1 MNCLQAK
8 GISIHDYL
16 ERKGYKVRKVYPSEV
31 AYIAEYR
38 GEKTPSLMVSKDGM
52 LFHDW
57 GMDQGGSIIDLAMLF
72 CATTDVAV
80 GLREIEETMGPSFIA
95 ALPASPFVPP
105 VPERGSAYRDVEI
118 LPLTSRALIAY
129 AASRGI
135 PAQVLSTYCCEVH
148 YRLRGHSLYS
158 IGWANRSG
166 GFEIRNALPQ
176 GKGAIAPKDI
186 TVVGDVPGSTCLV
199 FEGFFDY
206 LSAVT
211 MGWLADGRTAVVL
224 NSTTLAHKAIP
235 VLQQAGEVDL
245 WLDRDAAGRR
255 ATEDIIT
262 AIPGAVDYS
271 ARLVPANDVNDFYSF
286 SFRRSK

>member
-8 GISIHDYL
+8 EISIHDYL

-57 GMDQGGSIIDLAMLF
+57 GMDQGGSIIDLSMLITGSSNI
-72 CATTDVAV
+72 AIALHD
-80 GLREIEETMGPSFIA
+80 IEETMGLNYIA
-95 ALPASPFVPP
+95 ARPATSPLTT
-105 VPERGSAYRDVEI
+105 EREHMSAYEEVEI
-118 LPLTSRALIAY
+118 LPLVSRALFDY
-129 AASRGI
+129 AASRSI

-166 GFEIRNALPQ
+166 GFELRNALPQ

-186 TVVGDVPGSTCLV
+186 TVVGDVPGCTCLV
-199 FEGFFDY
+199 FEGFFDF
-206 LSAVT
+206 LSSVT

-224 NSTTLAHKAIP
+224 NSTTLAPKAIP
-235 VLQQAGEVDL
+235 VLQQAGEVHL

-262 AIPGAVDYS
+262 AIPGAMDCS
-271 ARLVPANDVNDFYSF
+271 TRLAPANDVNDYF
-286 SFRRSK
+286 SFRCKNIR

>member
-1 MNCLQAK
+1 MNCAEAK
-8 GISIHDYL
+8 QVSIIDYL
-16 ERKGYKVRKVYPSEV
+16 ERKGYKPCHRYPSGL
-31 AYIAEYR
+31 AYIAAYR
-38 GEKTPSLMVSKDGM
+38 GEKTPSLMVRTDGT
-52 LFHDW
+52 LFNDW
-57 GMDQGGSIIDLAMLF
+57 GIEKGGSIIDLAMLF

-95 ALPASPFVPP
+95 ALPASSFLPP
-105 VPERGSAYRDVEI
+105 PSERVSTYEDVEI
-118 LPLTSRALIAY
+118 LSLTSRALIAY

-166 GFEIRNALPQ
+166 GFELRNGLPK

-199 FEGFFDY
+199 FEGFFDF

-211 MGWLADGRTAVVL
+211 MRWLADGRTAVVL
-224 NSTTLAHKAIP
+224 NSTTLANKAIP
-235 VLQQAGEVDL
+235 VLQQAGEVHL
-245 WLDRDAAGRR
+245 WLDRDAAGHR

-286 SFRRSK
+286 SFRRAK